1 MDDRARREHPRVVVE
16 TEHGRSSYRA
26 DQAVRIGRDPRL
38 EVTIVDPVV
47 SREHARLSW
56 DEGWQLV
63 DSGSKNG
70 IFVDGERREMVP
82 VTGHVRVRLG
92 DAAEGPVV
100 RISIE
105 DPDAT
110 RQDVGVRWDEST
122 IEVGASNAPPPTP
135 HATVPAGSLTVGRSP
150 DSDIVVRDVL
160 ASRRHAIVHSVPSG
174 LEIDDLG
181 SVNGTFVDG
190 NRVSRAQLTDGDV
203 VTIGNTD
210 LGVQEGRLVPL
221 RATTPAAGGL
231 RVDGVGLTIEGGRR
245 LLEDVTFT
253 AGPGSLT
260 AVIGPSGAGKTTV
273 AKIISGSESPTEGV
287 VEFEGRSVHTDYSV
301 LRSRIGMVPQ
311 DDVVHRQLTIRRAL
325 GYAAE
330 LRLPPDTTRADR
342 EEVIA
347 TVLDELQLTEHAD
360 TRVDRLSGGQ
370 RKRASVAME
379 LLTGPS
385 LLILDE
391 PTSGLDPA
399 LDRQIMATLRRLAD
413 SGRVVVIVTHSLSY
427 LEMCDQVLLLAPG
440 GRTAYVGPPDRVGA
454 ALGSTDWADIFAR
467 VAADPDG
474 VFAEYRATRPAVA
487 VPPPSPPGPLGRP
500 AHTSGRKQL
509 STVARRQV
517 RLIRAD
523 RGYLIFLSLLP
534 FVLGGLAL
542 LVPGD
547 TGFGQ
552 SGTDVSGELTQIL
565 VVLIL
570 GAAFMGCSLTI
581 RDLVGERMVYQRER
595 AAGLMPSAYLTAKI
609 VVFCA
614 AAIVQSVIMVL
625 IVFAG
630 KGFPGHGSVIE
641 SGSVELVV
649 DIAATTC
656 SCVLVG
662 LALSSVARSNEQVLP
677 MLVVTIMAQ
686 LVMCGGLIT
695 ITGRAV
701 LEQFAWLF
709 PSRWGFSAA
718 ASTVDLVT
726 NATGTEPDTLW
737 QHTAPWWLL
746 SIAMLV
752 LISCV
757 LAVVTYSRLRL
768 PRQRPVRSPS
778 QPGTRRPSPSE
789 Q

>member
-1 MDDRARREHPRVVVE
+1 MDDRANTAHPRVVVE
-16 TEHGRSSYRA
+16 TEHDRTSYSA
-26 DQAVRIGRDPRL
+26 GKAVRIGRDPQL
-38 EVTIVDPVV
+38 EITIVDPMV
-47 SREHARLSW
+47 SREHARLTW

-70 IFVDGERREMVP
+70 IYVDGARREKVSVTNP
-82 VTGHVRVRLG
+82 VVVRLG

-100 RISIE
+100 RISVE

-110 RQDVGVRWDEST
+110 RQDVGARWDEST
-122 IEVGASNAPPPTP
+122 IGVGAPSAPPPTP
-135 HATVPAGSLTVGRSP
+135 HEAVPKGSLTVGRSP
-150 DSDIVVRDVL
+150 DNDIVVRDVL
-160 ASRRHAIVHSVPSG
+160 ASRHHAIVHNVPSG

-181 SVNGTFVDG
+181 SVNGTFVG
-190 NRVSRAQLTDGDV
+190 GIRVSRAQLTDGDV

-210 LGVQEGRLVPL
+210 FSVQEGRLVP
-221 RATTPAAGGL
+221 RQAVAPTAGGL
-231 RVDGVGLTIEGGRR
+231 RVDSVGLTIEGGRR

-253 AGPGSLT
+253 AQPGSLT

-273 AKIISGSESPTEGV
+273 ATIISGSERPTEGV
-287 VEFEGRSVHTDYSV
+287 VEFEGRSVHAEYQV

-311 DDVVHRQLTIRRAL
+311 DDVVHRQLTIRQAL

-330 LRLPPDTTRADR
+330 LRLPPDTTRVDR

-347 TVLDELQLTEHAD
+347 TVLEELQLSEHAD

-440 GRTAYVGPPDRVGA
+440 GKTAYVGPPDRVGA

-474 VFAEYRATRPAVA
+474 VFAEYRATRPAVE
-487 VPPPSPPGPLGRP
+487 VPPPSPPGPLGSP
-500 AHTSGRKQL
+500 AHTSRRKQL
-509 STVARRQV
+509 STVVRRQA

-534 FVLGGLAL
+534 FVLGGLAV

-547 TGFGQ
+547 TGFGP
-552 SGTDVSGELTQIL
+552 SGLDESGELTQIL

-581 RDLVGERMVYQRER
+581 RDLVGERMIYHRER
-595 AAGLMPSAYLTAKI
+595 AAGLLPSAYLTAKI

-614 AAIVQSVIMVL
+614 AAIVQSVIMVV
-625 IVFAG
+625 IVFVG
-630 KGFPGHGSVIE
+630 KGFPGRGSVIP
-641 SGSVELVV
+641 SGSVELIV
-649 DIAATTC
+649 DIAVTTC

-662 LALSSVARSNEQVLP
+662 LALSSVARSNEQVMP
-677 MLVVTIMAQ
+677 MLVVTIMVQ

-701 LEQFAWLF
+701 LEQVSWLF
-709 PSRWGFSAA
+709 PSRWGFAAA
-718 ASTVDLVT
+718 ASTVDLRT

-737 QHTAPWWLL
+737 QHAASWWLL

-768 PRQRPVRSPS
+768 
-778 QPGTRRPSPSE
+778 RRPRRR
-789 Q
+789 

>member
-1 MDDRARREHPRVVVE
+1 MDDRANTAHPRVVVE
-16 TEHGRSSYRA
+16 TEHDRTSYSA
-26 DQAVRIGRDPRL
+26 GKAVRIGRDPQL
-38 EVTIVDPVV
+38 EITIVDPMV
-47 SREHARLSW
+47 SREHARLTW

-70 IFVDGERREMVP
+70 IYVDGARREKVP
-82 VTGHVRVRLG
+82 VTNPVVVRLG

-100 RISIE
+100 RISVE

-110 RQDVGVRWDEST
+110 RQDVGARWDEST
-122 IEVGASNAPPPTP
+122 IGVGAPSAPPPTP
-135 HATVPAGSLTVGRSP
+135 HEAVPKGSLTVGRSP
-150 DSDIVVRDVL
+150 DNDIVVRDVL
-160 ASRRHAIVHSVPSG
+160 ASRHHAIVHNVPSG

-181 SVNGTFVDG
+181 SVNGTFVGDI
-190 NRVSRAQLTDGDV
+190 RVSRAQLTDGDV

-210 LGVQEGRLVPL
+210 FSVQEGRLVP
-221 RATTPAAGGL
+221 RQAVVPTAGGL

-253 AGPGSLT
+253 AQPGSLT

-273 AKIISGSESPTEGV
+273 ATIISGSERPTEGV
-287 VEFEGRSVHTDYSV
+287 VEFEGRSVHAEYQV

-311 DDVVHRQLTIRRAL
+311 DDVVHRQLTIRQAL

-330 LRLPPDTTRADR
+330 LRLPPDTSRADR
-342 EEVIA
+342 EEVIE
-347 TVLDELQLTEHAD
+347 TVLDELQLSEHAA

-440 GRTAYVGPPDRVGA
+440 GKTAYVGPPDKVGA

-474 VFAEYRATRPAVA
+474 LFAEYRATRPAVE
-487 VPPPSPPGPLGRP
+487 VPPPSPPGPLGSP
-500 AHTSGRKQL
+500 AHTSRRKQL
-509 STVARRQV
+509 STVVRRQA

-534 FVLGGLAL
+534 FVLGGLAV

-547 TGFGQ
+547 TGFGP
-552 SGTDVSGELTQIL
+552 SGLDESGELTQIL

-581 RDLVGERMVYQRER
+581 RDLVGERMIYHRER
-595 AAGLMPSAYLTAKI
+595 AAGLLPSAYLTAKI

-614 AAIVQSVIMVL
+614 AAIVQSVIMVT
-625 IVFAG
+625 IVFVG
-630 KGFPGHGSVIE
+630 KGFPGRGSVIP
-641 SGSVELVV
+641 SGSVELIV
-649 DIAATTC
+649 DIAVTTC

-662 LALSSVARSNEQVLP
+662 LALSSVARSNEQVMP
-677 MLVVTIMAQ
+677 MLVVTIMVQ

-701 LEQFAWLF
+701 LEQVSWLF
-709 PSRWGFSAA
+709 PSRWGFAAA
-718 ASTVDLVT
+718 ASTVDLRT

-737 QHTAPWWLL
+737 QHSASWWLL
-746 SIAMLV
+746 NIAMLV

-768 PRQRPVRSPS
+768 
-778 QPGTRRPSPSE
+778 RRPRRR
-789 Q
+789 

>member
-1 MDDRARREHPRVVVE
+1 MDDRANTAHPRVVVE
-16 TEHGRSSYRA
+16 TEHGRTSYGA
-26 DQAVRIGRDPRL
+26 GKAVRIGRDPQL
-38 EVTIVDPVV
+38 EITIVDPVV
-47 SREHARLSW
+47 SREHARLTW

-70 IFVDGERREMVP
+70 IYVDGARREKVSVTNP
-82 VTGHVRVRLG
+82 VVVRLG

-100 RISIE
+100 RISVE

-110 RQDVGVRWDEST
+110 RQDVGARWDEST
-122 IEVGASNAPPPTP
+122 IGVGAPSAPPPTP
-135 HATVPAGSLTVGRSP
+135 HEAVPKGSLTVGRSP
-150 DSDIVVRDVL
+150 DNDIVVRDVL
-160 ASRRHAIVHSVPSG
+160 ASRHHAIVHNVTSG

-181 SVNGTFVDG
+181 SVNGTFVG
-190 NRVSRAQLTDGDV
+190 GIRVSRAQLTDGDV

-210 LGVQEGRLVPL
+210 FSVQEGRLVP
-221 RATTPAAGGL
+221 RQAVAPTAGGL

-253 AGPGSLT
+253 AQPGSLT

-273 AKIISGSESPTEGV
+273 ATIISGSERPTEGV
-287 VEFEGRSVHTDYSV
+287 VEFEGRSVHAEYQV

-311 DDVVHRQLTIRRAL
+311 DDVVHRQLTIRQAL

-330 LRLPPDTTRADR
+330 LRLPPDTSRTDR
-342 EEVIA
+342 EEVIE
-347 TVLDELQLTEHAD
+347 TVLDELQLSEHAD

-440 GRTAYVGPPDRVGA
+440 GKTAYVGPPDKVGA

-474 VFAEYRATRPAVA
+474 VFAEYRATRPAVE
-487 VPPPSPPGPLGRP
+487 VPPPSPPGPLGSP
-500 AHTSGRKQL
+500 AHTSRRKQL
-509 STVARRQV
+509 STVVRRQA

-534 FVLGGLAL
+534 FVLGGLAV

-547 TGFGQ
+547 TGFGP
-552 SGTDVSGELTQIL
+552 SGLDESGELTQIL

-581 RDLVGERMVYQRER
+581 RDLVGERMIYHRER
-595 AAGLMPSAYLTAKI
+595 AAGLLPSAYLTAKI

-614 AAIVQSVIMVL
+614 AAIVQSVIMVM
-625 IVFAG
+625 IVFVG
-630 KGFPGHGSVIE
+630 KGFPGRGSVIP
-641 SGSVELVV
+641 SGSVELIV
-649 DIAATTC
+649 DIAVTTC

-662 LALSSVARSNEQVLP
+662 LALSSVARSNEQVMP
-677 MLVVTIMAQ
+677 MLVVTIMVQ

-701 LEQFAWLF
+701 LEQVSWLF
-709 PSRWGFSAA
+709 PSRWGFAAA
-718 ASTVDLVT
+718 ASTVDLRT

-737 QHTAPWWLL
+737 QHTASWWLL
-746 SIAMLV
+746 NIAMLV

-768 PRQRPVRSPS
+768 
-778 QPGTRRPSPSE
+778 RRPRRR
-789 Q
+789 

>member
-1 MDDRARREHPRVVVE
+1 MDDRARNEHQRVVVE
-16 TEHGRSSYRA
+16 TDHGRASYSA
-26 DQAVRIGRDPRL
+26 GKAVRIGRDPQL
-38 EVTIVDPVV
+38 EITIVDPLV
-47 SREHARLSW
+47 SREHARLRW

-63 DSGSKNG
+63 DAGSKNG
-70 IFVDGERREMVP
+70 IYVGGERREKVP
-82 VTGHVRVRLG
+82 VTSHVLVRLG
-92 DAAEGPVV
+92 DAVEGPVV

-110 RQDVGVRWDEST
+110 RLDVGGRFDEST
-122 IEVGASNAPPPTP
+122 IEVGASSGPPPTP
-135 HATVPAGSLTVGRSP
+135 HEAVPAGSLTVGRSP

-160 ASRRHAIVHSVPSG
+160 ASRHHAIVHNGPSG

-181 SVNGTFVDG
+181 SANGTFVG
-190 NRVSRAQLTDGDV
+190 GARVSRAQLTDGDV

-210 LGVQEGRLVPL
+210 FSVQEGRLVP
-221 RATTPAAGGL
+221 RQVVAPTAGGL
-231 RVDGVGLTIEGGRR
+231 RVDGVGLVIEGGRR
-245 LLEDVTFT
+245 LLEEVAFT

-273 AKIISGSESPTEGV
+273 AKIISGSGSPTEGV

-330 LRLPPDTTRADR
+330 LRLPPDTSRADR

-347 TVLDELQLTEHAD
+347 GVLDELQLTEHAD

-370 RKRASVAME
+370 RKRASVALE

-440 GRTAYVGPPDRVGA
+440 GKTAYVGPPDRVGA

-467 VAADPDG
+467 VASDPDG
-474 VFAEYRATRPAVA
+474 VFAEYRATRPEA

-547 TGFGQ
+547 TGFGP

-595 AAGLMPSAYLTAKI
+595 AAGLLPSAYLTAKI

-625 IVFAG
+625 IVFVG
-630 KGFPGHGSVIE
+630 KGLPGRGSLIP
-641 SGSVELVV
+641 SGSVELIV

-656 SCVLVG
+656 CCVLVG

-701 LEQFAWLF
+701 LEQVAWLF
-709 PSRWGFSAA
+709 PSRWGFAAA

-726 NATGTEPDTLW
+726 NSTGTEPDTLW
-737 QHTAPWWLL
+737 QHTASWWLL

-757 LAVVTYSRLRL
+757 LAVFTYSRLRL
-768 PRQRPVRSPS
+768 
-778 QPGTRRPSPSE
+778 RRPRRS
-789 Q
+789 

>member
-1 MDDRARREHPRVVVE
+1 MDDRANTEHPRVVVE
-16 TEHGRSSYRA
+16 TDHGRTTHSA
-26 DQAVRIGRDPRL
+26 GKAVRIGRDPQL

-47 SREHARLSW
+47 SREHAELTW
-56 DEGWQLV
+56 DDGWQLV

-70 IFVDGERREMVP
+70 IYVDGERREKVP
-82 VTGHVRVRLG
+82 VTSPVRVRLG
-92 DAAEGPVV
+92 DATEGPVV
-100 RISIE
+100 RLSIE

-110 RQDVGVRWDEST
+110 RQDVGARWDEST
-122 IEVGASNAPPPTP
+122 ISVGTPSAPTAAP
-135 HATVPAGSLTVGRSP
+135 HEETPAGSLTVGRSP
-150 DSDIVVRDVL
+150 DNDIVVKDVL
-160 ASRRHAIVHSVPSG
+160 ASRHHAIVHHVPSG

-181 SVNGTFVDG
+181 SVNGTFVG
-190 NRVSRAQLTDGDV
+190 GARVSRAQLTDGDV

-210 LGVQEGRLVPL
+210 FGVRDGQLVP
-221 RATTPAAGGL
+221 RRVVAPTAGGL

-253 AGPGSLT
+253 AQPGSLT

-273 AKIISGSESPTEGV
+273 ATIISGSERPTEGV
-287 VEFEGRSVHTDYSV
+287 VEFEGRSVHAEYQV

-311 DDVVHRQLTIRRAL
+311 DDVVHRQLTIRQAL

-330 LRLPPDTTRADR
+330 LRLPPDTSREDR

-347 TVLDELQLTEHAD
+347 TVLDELQLSEHAD

-440 GRTAYVGPPDRVGA
+440 GKTAYVGPPDRVGA

-474 VFAEYRATRPAVA
+474 VFAEYRATRPSVE
-487 VPPPSPPGPLGRP
+487 VPAPSPPGPLGSP
-500 AHTSGRKQL
+500 AHTSRRKQL

-534 FVLGGLAL
+534 FVLGGLAV

-547 TGFGQ
+547 TGFGP
-552 SGTDVSGELTQIL
+552 SGLDESGELTQIL

-581 RDLVGERMVYQRER
+581 RDLVGERMIYHRER
-595 AAGLMPSAYLTAKI
+595 AAGLLPSAYLTAKI

-614 AAIVQSVIMVL
+614 AAIVQSVIMVV
-625 IVFAG
+625 IVFVG
-630 KGFPGHGSVIE
+630 KGFPGRGSLIP
-641 SGSVELVV
+641 SGSVELIV
-649 DIAATTC
+649 DIAVTTC

-662 LALSSVARSNEQVLP
+662 LALSSVARSNEQVMP
-677 MLVVTIMAQ
+677 MLVVTIMVQ

-695 ITGRAV
+695 ITGRKV
-701 LEQFAWLF
+701 LEQLSWLF
-709 PSRWGFSAA
+709 PSRWGFAAA
-718 ASTVDLVT
+718 ASTVDLRT

-737 QHTAPWWLL
+737 QHAASWWLL

-757 LAVVTYSRLRL
+757 LAVVTYARLRL
-768 PRQRPVRSPS
+768 RRS
-778 QPGTRRPSPSE
+778 RRAG
-789 Q
+789 

>member
-1 MDDRARREHPRVVVE
+1 MDDWTGSEHPRVVVE
-16 TEHGRSSYRA
+16 TEHGRTSYRA
-26 DQAVRIGRDPRL
+26 GTAVRIGRDPQL
-38 EVTIVDPVV
+38 EITIVDPVV

-70 IFVDGERREMVP
+70 IYVDGKRRKEVP
-82 VTGHVRVRLG
+82 VTSPVLVRLG
-92 DAAEGPVV
+92 DALEGPAV

-110 RQDVGVRWDEST
+110 QRDVGSRWDEST
-122 IEVGASNAPPPTP
+122 IEVGASIALPPAP
-135 HATVPAGSLTVGRSP
+135 HETVPAGSLTIGRSP
-150 DSDIVVRDVL
+150 DNDLVVQDVL
-160 ASRRHAIVHSVPSG
+160 ASRRHAIVHNGPSG
-174 LEIDDLG
+174 LELDDLG
-181 SVNGTFVDG
+181 SVNGTFVG
-190 NRVSRAQLTDGDV
+190 GTRVSRARLTDGDV

-210 LGVQEGRLVPL
+210 FSVQDGRLVP
-221 RATTPAAGGL
+221 RATAPTAGGL
-231 RVDGVGLTIEGGRR
+231 HVDGVGLTIEGGRR

-253 AGPGSLT
+253 AAPGSLT

-273 AKIISGSESPTEGV
+273 AKIISGSEGPTEGV

-301 LRSRIGMVPQ
+301 MRSRIGMVPQ

-342 EEVIA
+342 EVVIA
-347 TVLDELQLTEHAD
+347 GVLDELQLTEHAD

-370 RKRASVAME
+370 RKRASVALE

-440 GRTAYVGPPDRVGA
+440 GKTAYAGPPDRIGR
-454 ALGSTDWADIFAR
+454 ALGSTDWADIFTR
-467 VAADPDG
+467 VASDPDG
-474 VFAEYRATRPAVA
+474 VFAEYRATRPVV
-487 VPPPSPPGPLGRP
+487 VPPPSPPGPLGSP
-500 AHTSGRKQL
+500 AHTSRRKQL
-509 STVARRQV
+509 SAVARRQV

-547 TGFGQ
+547 TGFGP
-552 SGTDVSGELTQIL
+552 SGADVSGELTQIL

-595 AAGLMPSAYLTAKI
+595 AAGLLPSAYLTAKI

-614 AAIVQSVIMVL
+614 AGIVQSVIMVL
-625 IVFAG
+625 IVYLG
-630 KGFPGHGSVIE
+630 KGFPGHGSVLP
-641 SGSVELVV
+641 SGSVELIV

-656 SCVLVG
+656 CCVVLG

-677 MLVVTIMAQ
+677 LLVVTIMAQ

-701 LEQFAWLF
+701 LEQVAWLF
-709 PSRWGFSAA
+709 PSRWGFAAA

-737 QHTAPWWLL
+737 QHTGSWWLL

-757 LAVVTYSRLRL
+757 LAAVTYSRLRL
-768 PRQRPVRSPS
+768 
-778 QPGTRRPSPSE
+778 RRR
-789 Q
+789 

>member
-1 MDDRARREHPRVVVE
+1 MDDRANTAHPRVVVE
-16 TEHGRSSYRA
+16 TQHGRTSHSA
-26 DQAVRIGRDPRL
+26 GKTVRIGRDPQL

-47 SREHARLSW
+47 SREHAQLTW
-56 DEGWQLV
+56 DDGWQLV

-70 IFVDGERREMVP
+70 IYVDGERRENVP
-82 VTGHVRVRLG
+82 VTSPVRVRLG
-92 DAAEGPVV
+92 DATDGPVV
-100 RISIE
+100 RLSVE

-110 RQDVGVRWDEST
+110 RQDVGARWDEST
-122 IEVGASNAPPPTP
+122 ISVGTPRPPAEAPHEET
-135 HATVPAGSLTVGRSP
+135 PAGSLTVGRSP
-150 DSDIVVRDVL
+150 DNDIVVRDVL
-160 ASRRHAIVHSVPSG
+160 ASRHHAIVHHVPSG

-181 SVNGTFVDG
+181 SVNGTFVG
-190 NRVSRAQLTDGDV
+190 GARVSRAHLTDGDV

-210 LGVQEGRLVPL
+210 FGVREGRLVP
-221 RATTPAAGGL
+221 RRVVAPTAGGL

-253 AGPGSLT
+253 AQPGSLT

-273 AKIISGSESPTEGV
+273 ATIISGSERPTEGV
-287 VEFEGRSVHTDYSV
+287 VEFEGRSVHAEYQV

-311 DDVVHRQLTIRRAL
+311 DDVVHRQLTIRQAL

-330 LRLPPDTTRADR
+330 LRLPPDTSREDR

-347 TVLDELQLTEHAD
+347 TVLDELQLSEHAD

-440 GRTAYVGPPDRVGA
+440 GKTAYVGPPDRVGA

-474 VFAEYRATRPAVA
+474 VFADYRATRPSVE
-487 VPPPSPPGPLGRP
+487 VPAPSPPGPLGSP
-500 AHTSGRKQL
+500 AHTSRRKQL

-534 FVLGGLAL
+534 FVLGGLAV

-547 TGFGQ
+547 TGFGP
-552 SGTDVSGELTQIL
+552 SGLDESGELTQIL

-581 RDLVGERMVYQRER
+581 RDLVGERMIYHRER
-595 AAGLMPSAYLTAKI
+595 AAGLLPSAYLTAKI

-614 AAIVQSVIMVL
+614 AAIVQSVIMVV
-625 IVFAG
+625 IVFVG
-630 KGFPGHGSVIE
+630 KGFPGRGSLIP
-641 SGSVELVV
+641 SGSVELIV
-649 DIAATTC
+649 DIAVTTC

-662 LALSSVARSNEQVLP
+662 LALSSVARSNEQVMP
-677 MLVVTIMAQ
+677 MLVVTIMVQ

-695 ITGRAV
+695 ITGRKV
-701 LEQFAWLF
+701 LEQLSWLF
-709 PSRWGFSAA
+709 PSRWGFAAA
-718 ASTVDLVT
+718 ASTVDLRT

-737 QHTAPWWLL
+737 QHAASWWLL

-757 LAVVTYSRLRL
+757 LGVVTYARLRL
-768 PRQRPVRSPS
+768 RRS
-778 QPGTRRPSPSE
+778 RRAG
-789 Q
+789 

>member
-1 MDDRARREHPRVVVE
+1 MDDRASTAHPRVVVE
-16 TEHGRSSYRA
+16 TDHGRTTHSAGR
-26 DQAVRIGRDPRL
+26 AVRIGRDPQL

-47 SREHARLSW
+47 SREHAQLTW
-56 DEGWQLV
+56 DDGWQLV

-70 IFVDGERREMVP
+70 IYVDGERRENVP
-82 VTGHVRVRLG
+82 VTSPVRVRLG
-92 DAAEGPVV
+92 DATEGPIV
-100 RISIE
+100 RISVE

-110 RQDVGVRWDEST
+110 RQDVGARWDEAT
-122 IEVGASNAPPPTP
+122 IGVGTPGAPAEPP
-135 HATVPAGSLTVGRSP
+135 HEATPAGSLTVGRSP
-150 DSDIVVRDVL
+150 DNDIVVRDVL
-160 ASRRHAIVHSVPSG
+160 ASRHHAIVHHVPSG

-181 SVNGTFVDG
+181 SVNGTFVG
-190 NRVSRAQLTDGDV
+190 GARVSRAQLTDGDV

-210 LGVQEGRLVPL
+210 FGVRDGQLVP
-221 RATTPAAGGL
+221 RRVVAPTAGGL

-253 AGPGSLT
+253 AQPGSLT

-273 AKIISGSESPTEGV
+273 ATIISGSERPTEGV
-287 VEFEGRSVHTDYSV
+287 VEFEGRSVHAEYQV

-311 DDVVHRQLTIRRAL
+311 DDVVHRQLTIRQAL

-330 LRLPPDTTRADR
+330 LRLPPDTSREDR

-347 TVLDELQLTEHAD
+347 TVLDELQLSEHAD

-440 GRTAYVGPPDRVGA
+440 GKTAYVGPPDRVGA

-474 VFAEYRATRPAVA
+474 VFADYRATRPSVEAPA
-487 VPPPSPPGPLGRP
+487 PSPPGPLGSP
-500 AHTSGRKQL
+500 AHTSRRRQL

-534 FVLGGLAL
+534 FVLGGLAV

-547 TGFGQ
+547 TGFGP
-552 SGTDVSGELTQIL
+552 SGLDESGELTQIL

-581 RDLVGERMVYQRER
+581 RDLVGERMIYHRER
-595 AAGLMPSAYLTAKI
+595 AAGLLPSAYLTAKI

-625 IVFAG
+625 IVFVG
-630 KGFPGHGSVIE
+630 KGFPGRGSLIP
-641 SGSVELVV
+641 SASVELIV
-649 DIAATTC
+649 DIAVTTC

-662 LALSSVARSNEQVLP
+662 LALSSVARSNEQVMP
-677 MLVVTIMAQ
+677 MLVVTIMVQ

-701 LEQFAWLF
+701 LEQVSWLF
-709 PSRWGFSAA
+709 PSRWGFAAA
-718 ASTVDLVT
+718 ASTVDLRT

-737 QHTAPWWLL
+737 QHAASWWLL

-752 LISCV
+752 LISAV
-757 LAVVTYSRLRL
+757 LAVVTYARLRL
-768 PRQRPVRSPS
+768 
-778 QPGTRRPSPSE
+778 RRPRRAG
-789 Q
+789 

>member
-1 MDDRARREHPRVVVE
+1 MDDWTGSEYPRVVVE
-16 TEHGRSSYRA
+16 TEHGRASYRA
-26 DQAVRIGRDPRL
+26 GTAVRIGRDPQS
-38 EVTIVDPVV
+38 EITIVDPVV
-47 SREHARLSW
+47 SREHACLRW

-63 DSGSKNG
+63 DSGSRNG
-70 IFVDGERREMVP
+70 IYVDGKRRDEVP
-82 VTGHVRVRLG
+82 VTDTVLVRLG
-92 DAAEGPVV
+92 DAVDGPAV
-100 RISIE
+100 RLSIE

-110 RQDVGVRWDEST
+110 RRDVGTRWDEST
-122 IEVGASNAPPPTP
+122 IEAGASIAPAPAP
-135 HATVPAGSLTVGRSP
+135 HQTLPAGALTIGRAP
-150 DSDIVVRDVL
+150 DNDIVVPDVL
-160 ASRRHAIVHSVPSG
+160 ASRRHAIVHHTPSG
-174 LEIDDLG
+174 LELDDLG
-181 SVNGTFVDG
+181 SVNGTFVG
-190 NRVSRAQLTDGDV
+190 GARVSRARLTDGDV

-210 LGVQEGRLVPL
+210 FGVQEGRLVP
-221 RATTPAAGGL
+221 RQPTAATAGGL

-260 AVIGPSGAGKTTV
+260 AVIGPSGAGKTTI
-273 AKIISGSESPTEGV
+273 AKIISGSERPTEGV
-287 VEFEGRSVHTDYSV
+287 VEFDGRSVHTEYSV

-342 EEVIA
+342 EQVIA
-347 TVLDELQLTEHAD
+347 GVLDELQLTEHAD

-370 RKRASVAME
+370 RKRASVALE

-427 LEMCDQVLLLAPG
+427 LEMCDRVLLLAPG
-440 GRTAYVGPPDRVGA
+440 GKTAYVGPPDRVGS

-467 VAADPDG
+467 VASDPDG
-474 VFAEYRATRPAVA
+474 VFAEYRATRTAA
-487 VPPPSPPGPLGRP
+487 EVPPALPGPLGSP
-500 AHTSGRKQL
+500 AHTSRRKQL

-547 TGFGQ
+547 TGFGP
-552 SGTDVSGELTQIL
+552 SGADVSGELTQIL

-595 AAGLMPSAYLTAKI
+595 AAGLLPSAYLAAKI
-609 VVFCA
+609 AVFCA
-614 AAIVQSVIMVL
+614 AGIVQSVIMVL
-625 IVFAG
+625 IVYLG
-630 KGFPGHGSVIE
+630 KGFPAHGSVLP
-641 SGSVELVV
+641 SGSIELIV

-656 SCVLVG
+656 CCVVLG
-662 LALSSVARSNEQVLP
+662 LALSSVARSSEQVLP

-701 LEQFAWLF
+701 LEQVAWLF
-709 PSRWGFSAA
+709 PSRWGFAGA

-726 NATGTEPDTLW
+726 NSTGTEPDTLW
-737 QHTAPWWLL
+737 QHTGSWWLL

-752 LISCV
+752 LIGCV

-768 PRQRPVRSPS
+768 RS
-778 QPGTRRPSPSE
+778 R
-789 Q
+789 

>member
-1 MDDRARREHPRVVVE
+1 MDDRANTAHPRVVVE
-16 TEHGRSSYRA
+16 TEHGRTSYGA
-26 DQAVRIGRDPRL
+26 GKAVRIGRDPQL
-38 EVTIVDPVV
+38 EITIVDPVV
-47 SREHARLSW
+47 SREHARLTW

-70 IFVDGERREMVP
+70 IYVDGARREKVSVTNP
-82 VTGHVRVRLG
+82 VVVRLG
-92 DAAEGPVV
+92 DAAEGPAV
-100 RISIE
+100 RISVE

-110 RQDVGVRWDEST
+110 RQDVGARWDEST
-122 IEVGASNAPPPTP
+122 IGVGAPSAPPPTP
-135 HATVPAGSLTVGRSP
+135 HEAVPKGSLTVGRSP
-150 DSDIVVRDVL
+150 DNDIVVRDVL
-160 ASRRHAIVHSVPSG
+160 ASRHHAIVHNVTSG

-181 SVNGTFVDG
+181 SVNGTFVG
-190 NRVSRAQLTDGDV
+190 GIRVSRAQLTDGDV

-210 LGVQEGRLVPL
+210 FSVQEGRLVP
-221 RATTPAAGGL
+221 RQAVAPTAGGL
-231 RVDGVGLTIEGGRR
+231 RVDSVGLTIEGGRR

-253 AGPGSLT
+253 AQPGSLT

-273 AKIISGSESPTEGV
+273 ATIISGSERPTEGV
-287 VEFEGRSVHTDYSV
+287 VEFEGRSVHAEYQV

-311 DDVVHRQLTIRRAL
+311 DDVVHRQLTIRQAL

-330 LRLPPDTTRADR
+330 LRLPPDTSRTDR
-342 EEVIA
+342 EEVIE
-347 TVLDELQLTEHAD
+347 TVLDELQLSEHAD

-440 GRTAYVGPPDRVGA
+440 GKTAYVGPPDKVGA

-474 VFAEYRATRPAVA
+474 VFAEYRATRPAVE
-487 VPPPSPPGPLGRP
+487 VPPPSPPGPLGSP
-500 AHTSGRKQL
+500 AHTSRRKQL
-509 STVARRQV
+509 STVVRRQA

-534 FVLGGLAL
+534 FVLGGLAV

-547 TGFGQ
+547 TGFGP
-552 SGTDVSGELTQIL
+552 SGLDESGELTQIL

-581 RDLVGERMVYQRER
+581 RDLVGERMIYHRER
-595 AAGLMPSAYLTAKI
+595 AAGLLPSAYLTAKI

-614 AAIVQSVIMVL
+614 AAIVQSVIMVM
-625 IVFAG
+625 IVFVG
-630 KGFPGHGSVIE
+630 KGFPGRGSVIP
-641 SGSVELVV
+641 SGSVELIV
-649 DIAATTC
+649 DIAVTTC

-662 LALSSVARSNEQVLP
+662 LALSSVARSNEQVMP
-677 MLVVTIMAQ
+677 MLVVTIMVQ

-701 LEQFAWLF
+701 LEQVSWLF
-709 PSRWGFSAA
+709 PSRWGFAAA
-718 ASTVDLVT
+718 ASTVDLRT

-737 QHTAPWWLL
+737 QHTASWWLL
-746 SIAMLV
+746 NIAMLV

-768 PRQRPVRSPS
+768 
-778 QPGTRRPSPSE
+778 RRPRRR
-789 Q
+789 